1 MRLAINEPVRMSVA
15 RPIRAF
21 CSMPVSWAGSDA
33 DCRCS
38 PTPLDRP
45 DGLRCIIGDNL
56 DGGTGIASAGENGT
70 SGDICAGADG
80 CDALC

>member
-1 MRLAINEPVRMSVA
+1 MSVA

-38 PTPLDRP
+38 SILTGRP
-45 DGLRCIIGDNL
+45 DGLRCIIGGNL
-56 DGGTGIASAGENGT
+56 DGGAGNASAGENGT
-70 SGDICAGADG
+70 SGDICAGALG
-80 CDALC
+80 CDAVC